1 MSEYIVVLN
10 DKETYTNIEGCWIYE
25 ITDPDQFDDLGDNE
39 IEQGL
44 ELGILRPVEP
54 VYSHSLNIDKK

>member
-1 MSEYIVVLN
+1 MSMSEYIVVLN

-25 ITDPDQFDDLGDNE
+25 ITDTAQFDHLGDNE
-39 IEQGL
+39 IEEGL

-54 VYSHSLNIDKK
+54 VTVSLPVD

>member
-25 ITDPDQFDDLGDNE
+25 ITDAAQFDTLGDKE

-44 ELGILRPVEP
+44 ELGVLRPVEP
-54 VYSHSLNIDKK
+54 VTVS